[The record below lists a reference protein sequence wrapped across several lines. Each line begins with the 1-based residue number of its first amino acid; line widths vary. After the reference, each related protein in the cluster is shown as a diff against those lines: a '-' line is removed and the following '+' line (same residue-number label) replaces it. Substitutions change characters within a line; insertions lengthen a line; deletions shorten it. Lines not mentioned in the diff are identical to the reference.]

1 MVSWHPWITSSLLF
15 GILQA
20 PVGKNAMPP
29 VPSASAAHARTL
41 RKGSTDHLAI
51 DLETESDRLIGNGME
66 IDEDKGLL

>member
-1 MVSWHPWITSSLLF
+1 MDHIFYCF
-15 GILQA
+15 GILQEPA
-20 PVGKNAMPP
+20 GKSAIPP

-51 DLETESDRLIGNGME
+51 DVETESVHLIGNGME